1 MFRRSG
7 MIVVSLVASLLSYSL
22 VARGALKASSG
33 NYTLHGT
40 AAKKTVDVTG
50 KGTFSVSDD
59 GNNVVFTS
67 LIGKGKPF
75 FDMGERNGHARDKFK
90 LTDGSVLTLT
100 VPKANVKFPEPGQK
114 TSGQAQGKLKFA
126 AGEQSVNI
134 AYTAKESGG
143 KFVIESANFA
153 FDYTKHRAEKEQICL
168 AVICVAEMIDI
179 KVANVTVESN

>member
-7 MIVVSLVASLLSYSL
+7 MVVVSLVASLLSYSL
-22 VARGALKASSG
+22 VARGALRASG
-33 NYTLHGT
+33 NYSIHGT

-50 KGTFSVSDD
+50 KGTFTVSDD
-59 GNNVVFTS
+59 GNNLVFTS

-75 FDMGERNGHARDKFK
+75 FDMGDRQSHARAKFN
-90 LTDGSVLTLT
+90 LNDASVLTLS
-100 VPKANVKFPEPGQK
+100 VPKSAVKFPQPGQK
-114 TSGQAQGKLKFA
+114 TSGQATGKLKFA
-126 AGEQSVNI
+126 AGEQSVDI
-134 AYTAKESGG
+134 AYTARESGG

-179 KVANVTVESN
+179 KVTNVTVDNH

>member
-59 GNNVVFTS
+59 GNNLVFTS
-67 LIGKGKPF
+67 AIGKGKPF

-90 LTDGSVLTLT
+90 LTDASVLTLT

-179 KVANVTVESN
+179 KVANVTVEN